1 MLLKQA
7 SVAEVSDYRGFGLS
21 SPESLGRAQ
30 WTGPSTARE
39 K

>member
-21 SPESLGRAQ
+21 IMLMTDEPPQKGV
-30 WTGPSTARE
+30 
-39 K
+39 